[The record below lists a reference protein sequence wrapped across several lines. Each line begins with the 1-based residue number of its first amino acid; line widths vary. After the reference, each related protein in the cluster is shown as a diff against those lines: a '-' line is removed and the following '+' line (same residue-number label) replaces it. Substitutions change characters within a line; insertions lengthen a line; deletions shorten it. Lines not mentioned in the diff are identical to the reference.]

1 MDLEALR
8 LKRDLLY
15 SEAREI
21 NEKRLRIDCHL
32 RQVTATDP
40 VACQRRHLLQVE
52 FDELTI
58 CLRKLSG
65 QARQITQQID
75 MSLSKQELWSID

>member
-32 RQVTATDP
+32 RQVTGTDP
-40 VACQRRHLLQVE
+40 VACQRRCLLQVE

-58 CLRKLSG
+58 RLRKLSG
-65 QARQITQQID
+65 QTRQLTQQIAE
-75 MSLSKQELWSID
+75 SLSRQELWSLD

>member
-32 RQVTATDP
+32 RQVTGTDP
-40 VACQRRHLLQVE
+40 VACQRRCLLQIE

-58 CLRKLSG
+58 SLRKLSG

-75 MSLSKQELWSID
+75 ANLSKEELWSLD